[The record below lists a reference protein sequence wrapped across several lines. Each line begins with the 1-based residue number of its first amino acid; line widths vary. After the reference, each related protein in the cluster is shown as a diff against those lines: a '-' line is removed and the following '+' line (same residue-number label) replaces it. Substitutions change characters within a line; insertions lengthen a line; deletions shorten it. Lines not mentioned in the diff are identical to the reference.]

1 MSSVAGKL
9 NGIVRNTGRV
19 LELCTKLQQE
29 NDGLKLENQSLNVAL
44 ETSLE
49 KNKQLE
55 ERLKALTVARTLELT
70 DQENE
75 TINEKTLDTKRK
87 INDFVR
93 EIDRCI
99 ELLR

>member
-9 NGIVRNTGRV
+9 NGIVRNTSRV
-19 LELCTKLQQE
+19 LELCAKLQQE
-29 NDGLKLENQSLNVAL
+29 NDDLKLETQSLNVAL
-44 ETSLE
+44 DASLE

-55 ERLKALTVARTLELT
+55 ERLKALTVARTLEQS
-70 DQENE
+70 DQDNE